1 LAAWRLFWAK
11 TISFA
16 SLFGER
22 FYQVEIFWMKTTMSL
37 AIGAYCVG
45 VILSMLVAKPVQ
57 GAVGTGPSFKGPLGL
72 QLYSLRDQFAKDVP
86 GTLDKVR
93 DMGFKDVELAG
104 TYNMTPQEFKAELD
118 KRGLR
123 AVSAHFPYKRL
134 RDDLDGV
141 VSEAKILGLQY
152 AGTAWIEHNGPFDE
166 KICHEASD
174 VFNKAGGAL
183 AKENIKFFCH
193 THGYEFVPY
202 KDGTMFDVL
211 MAETKPEYVCYEMDV
226 FWIVHAGQ
234 DPVALLTKYGDRFQL
249 THLKGMKDTT
259 PTGLLTGHT
268 DVANDVPVG
277 TGKID
282 FVPIF
287 RATEKAGV
295 KYHFIEDES
304 PLVDEQIPQ
313 TLKYLEQVTW

>member
-1 LAAWRLFWAK
+1 
-11 TISFA
+11 
-16 SLFGER
+16 
-22 FYQVEIFWMKTTMSL
+22 MKPKFLMMIVT
-37 AIGAYCVG
+37 
-45 VILSMLVAKPVQ
+45 LSAGLLVAGVLTSTARA
-57 GAVGTGPSFKGPLGL
+57 AVGTGPSFKGPLGL

-93 DMGFKDVELAG
+93 DMGFTDVELAG
-104 TYNMTPQEFKAELD
+104 TYNLTPEEFKAELD

-123 AVSAHFPYKRL
+123 AVSAHFPYKRF

-141 VSEAKILGLQY
+141 VREAKLFGLKY
-152 AGTAWIEHNGPFDE
+152 AGTAWIDHKDPFDE
-166 KICHEASD
+166 KQCREAID

-183 AKENIKFFCH
+183 HEQGIKFFYH
-193 THGYEFVPY
+193 THGYEFQPY
-202 KDGTMFDVL
+202 GGGTLFDLL
-211 MAETKPEYVCYEMDV
+211 MTETKPEYVNYQMDV

-234 DPVALLTKYGDRFQL
+234 DPVALLEKYGNRFQL

-259 PTGLLTGHT
+259 PTGLATGHS
-268 DVANDVPVG
+268 DVSNDVPVG

-282 FVPIF
+282 FPPIF

-304 PLVDEQIPQ
+304 PISEEQIPQ
-313 TLKYLEQVTW
+313 SLRYLEQVKY